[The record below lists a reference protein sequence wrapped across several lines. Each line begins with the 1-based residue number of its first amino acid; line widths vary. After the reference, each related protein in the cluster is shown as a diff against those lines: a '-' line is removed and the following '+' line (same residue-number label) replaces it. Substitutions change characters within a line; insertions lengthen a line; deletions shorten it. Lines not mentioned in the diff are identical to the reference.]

1 MTSSVLT
8 HDKRFWF
15 HGASVGDLMALR
27 PIVSGIEAHTPH
39 PHCVTF
45 WSPEARRIASN
56 VYPNASVQRA
66 PLPIRPFV
74 NGFVRDHKIDVC
86 VLEYLELYPGWVN
99 AITHRNKRI
108 GVVNGRVTHRS
119 LRIKR
124 ILRESAGKLD
134 FFWAQSARDAE
145 YAETLGVRPSVI
157 EVLGSTKY
165 DRLLHDRVPCSKSLR
180 LSLGEFSV
188 VVGSLHPD
196 EEQSLCTAL
205 RGFKGRVLIAPRYLK
220 RVKGLLRR
228 LQQDHSHVCVRS
240 ASNPKAAQF
249 VILDSIGELHAAYG
263 LAKVAIIGGT
273 FGQRNGQNL
282 MEPISMGSSVIF
294 GPKTDKIFD
303 QVDALLRLGVKPVRT
318 FEQAITIAAHQDFVP
333 CSINAL
339 KQSFP
344 PCASRIVTR
353 LLQGG

>member
-1 MTSSVLT
+1 
-8 HDKRFWF
+8 
-15 HGASVGDLMALR
+15 MALR
-27 PIVSGIEAHTPH
+27 PIVSGVEAHTPQTQ
-39 PHCVTF
+39 CVTY
-45 WSPEARRIASN
+45 WSPEAHRIASN
-56 VYPNASVQRA
+56 VYPNASVSRA
-66 PLPIRPFV
+66 PLPITPLVSR
-74 NGFVRDHKIDVC
+74 FVRDHNIDAC

-99 AITHRNKRI
+99 TMTHQNKRI

-119 LRIKR
+119 LRIKKL
-124 ILRESAGKLD
+124 LRASAGKLD
-134 FFWAQSARDAE
+134 FFWAQSPRDAE
-145 YAETLGVRPSVI
+145 YAEALGVHPGVI
-157 EVLGSTKY
+157 EVMGSTKY
-165 DRLLHDRVPCSKSLR
+165 DRLLHHRVPCSKALH

-196 EEQSLCTAL
+196 EEQSLCEAL

-228 LQQDHSHVCVRS
+228 LQQDHDHVCLRS

-273 FGQRNGQNL
+273 FGKRNGQNL
-282 MEPISMGSSVIF
+282 LEPISMGSSVIF
-294 GPKTDKIFD
+294 GLQTDKIFD
-303 QVDALLRLGVKPVRT
+303 QVDALVRLGVKPVSN
-318 FEQAITIAAHQDFVP
+318 FDQAIKIVAHQDFAQ

-339 KQSFP
+339 RQTFP
-344 PCASRIVTR
+344 PCATRIVTR